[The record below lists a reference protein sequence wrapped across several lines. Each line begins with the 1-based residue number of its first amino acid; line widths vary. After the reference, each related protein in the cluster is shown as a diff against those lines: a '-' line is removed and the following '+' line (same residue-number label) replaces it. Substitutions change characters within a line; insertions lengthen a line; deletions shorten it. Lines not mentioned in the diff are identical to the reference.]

1 MGLERGSRKMVHA
14 PRPVRLPPGVRVL
27 SIRNG
32 VDAVALLGDDG
43 VTYVPDLSAGLS
55 CGCEVREES
64 AVTDVV
70 FGWRHAVAIAA

>member
-1 MGLERGSRKMVHA
+1 MVHA
-14 PRPVRLPPGVRVL
+14 PKQVRLPPGVRVL

-43 VTYVPDLSAGLS
+43 VVYVPDLAPGLS
-55 CGCEVREES
+55 CGCEVREEN

-70 FGWRHAVAIAA
+70 FGWRHAVAVAS